1 MLESKSF
8 SLSFWYLMLHFEH
21 SILRTIVYL
30 YFAMASSMKSEP
42 IAIIGMSCRFPG
54 GASEPAR
61 LWDVLSSGQS
71 AWSEVPK
78 DRFNMEAFHLEGD
91 PHSSTTNTPGGH
103 FLDSD
108 VATFD
113 CSFFEIKPTEAR
125 AMDPQQR
132 LTLELAYEA
141 FENAGFT
148 VSQIWGSST
157 GVYIGQ
163 WSSDYSEIMARDPE
177 NQELYHTLGT
187 GAAITSNRVSF
198 FFNLRGPSFTV
209 DTGCS
214 ASLVALHNAVQ
225 SLRSGESTMSLVG
238 GVNVLLD
245 PQRFTYQSKLKMFSP
260 DGRSFSFDERANGY
274 GRGEGC
280 GCVVLKPLSLAIK
293 DGNAIRAVIRN
304 SALNQDGRT
313 PQGISVPNGE
323 AQEELIRRAYAE
335 AGLVPAE
342 TDYVEAHG
350 TGTAVGDPI
359 EAKAIAN
366 VLARPREATQG
377 PLIMG
382 SVKGNIGH
390 TESAAG
396 IAGLIK
402 SVLMLENQAVAPQV
416 NYEKP
421 NPKIPLH
428 SWNLKVCM
436 IHFIGQ

>member
-1 MLESKSF
+1 M
-8 SLSFWYLMLHFEH
+8 
-21 SILRTIVYL
+21 TTP
-30 YFAMASSMKSEP
+30 EP

-54 GASEPAR
+54 GASEPSR
-61 LWDVLSSGQS
+61 LWDALSQGKS
-71 AWSEVPK
+71 AWSEVPE
-78 DRFNMEAFHLEGD
+78 DRFNMKAFHQRGD
-91 PHSSTTNTPGGH
+91 PHASTTNTAGGH
-103 FLDSD
+103 FLDEDLSK
-108 VATFD
+108 FD
-113 CSFFEIKPTEAR
+113 SSFFGVKPLEAR
-125 AMDPQQR
+125 AWDPQQR

-141 FENAGFT
+141 FENAGLT
-148 VSQIWGSST
+148 IPQLWGSNT
-157 GVYIGQ
+157 GVYVGQ
-163 WSSDYSEIMARDPE
+163 WSSDYSEVLARDPE
-177 NQELYHTLGT
+177 NQELYHTLGA
-187 GAAITSNRVSF
+187 GPAITSNRVSF

-214 ASLVALHNAVQ
+214 SSLVALHNAVQ
-225 SLRSGESTMSLVG
+225 SLRNGESTMSLVG

-260 DGRSFSFDERANGY
+260 DGRSFSFDHRANGY

-280 GCVVLKPLSLAIK
+280 GVVVLKPLSQAVK
-293 DGNAIRAVIRN
+293 DGDRIRAVIRN

-313 PQGISVPNGE
+313 PQGISVPSMD

-335 AGLVPAE
+335 VGLVPTE

-359 EAKAIAN
+359 EAQAIAA
-366 VLARPREATQG
+366 VLAQTRKPGQE
-377 PLIMG
+377 PLSLA

-402 SVLMLENQAVAPQV
+402 SVLMLENQAIPPQV

-421 NPKIPLH
+421 NPKIPLDK
-428 SWNLKVCM
+428 WNLQVCLPR
-436 IHFIGQ
+436 IIQQRTNRLNLVTDSNPV

>member
-1 MLESKSF
+1 
-8 SLSFWYLMLHFEH
+8 
-21 SILRTIVYL
+21 
-30 YFAMASSMKSEP
+30 
-42 IAIIGMSCRFPG
+42 
-54 GASEPAR
+54 
-61 LWDVLSSGQS
+61 
-71 AWSEVPK
+71 
-78 DRFNMEAFHLEGD
+78 
-91 PHSSTTNTPGGH
+91 
-103 FLDSD
+103 
-108 VATFD
+108 
-113 CSFFEIKPTEAR
+113 
-125 AMDPQQR
+125 
-132 LTLELAYEA
+132 
-141 FENAGFT
+141 
-148 VSQIWGSST
+148 
-157 GVYIGQ
+157 
-163 WSSDYSEIMARDPE
+163 MARDPE

-238 GVNVLLD
+238 GVNVLPD

-274 GRGEGC
+274 RRGEGC

-293 DGNAIRAVIRN
+293 DGNLIRAVIRN

-402 SVLMLENQAVAPQV
+402 SVLMLENQALAPQI
-416 NYEKP
+416 NYKKP
-421 NPKIPLH
+421 NLKIPLH
-428 SWNLKVCM
+428 IWNLKVCM
-436 IHFIGQ
+436 IHLSSQ

>member
-1 MLESKSF
+1 
-8 SLSFWYLMLHFEH
+8 
-21 SILRTIVYL
+21 
-30 YFAMASSMKSEP
+30 
-42 IAIIGMSCRFPG
+42 
-54 GASEPAR
+54 
-61 LWDVLSSGQS
+61 
-71 AWSEVPK
+71 
-78 DRFNMEAFHLEGD
+78 
-91 PHSSTTNTPGGH
+91 
-103 FLDSD
+103 
-108 VATFD
+108 
-113 CSFFEIKPTEAR
+113 
-125 AMDPQQR
+125 MDPQQR

-323 AQEELIRRAYAE
+323 AQEELI
-335 AGLVPAE
+335 
-342 TDYVEAHG
+342 
-350 TGTAVGDPI
+350 
-359 EAKAIAN
+359 
-366 VLARPREATQG
+366 
-377 PLIMG
+377 
-382 SVKGNIGH
+382 
-390 TESAAG
+390 
-396 IAGLIK
+396 
-402 SVLMLENQAVAPQV
+402 
-416 NYEKP
+416 
-421 NPKIPLH
+421 
-428 SWNLKVCM
+428 
-436 IHFIGQ
+436 

>member
-1 MLESKSF
+1 
-8 SLSFWYLMLHFEH
+8 
-21 SILRTIVYL
+21 
-30 YFAMASSMKSEP
+30 
-42 IAIIGMSCRFPG
+42 
-54 GASEPAR
+54 
-61 LWDVLSSGQS
+61 
-71 AWSEVPK
+71 
-78 DRFNMEAFHLEGD
+78 
-91 PHSSTTNTPGGH
+91 
-103 FLDSD
+103 
-108 VATFD
+108 
-113 CSFFEIKPTEAR
+113 
-125 AMDPQQR
+125 MDPQQR

>member
-1 MLESKSF
+1 
-8 SLSFWYLMLHFEH
+8 
-21 SILRTIVYL
+21 
-30 YFAMASSMKSEP
+30 MASEP

-78 DRFNMEAFHLEGD
+78 DRFNMEAFHLKGD
-91 PHSSTTNTPGGH
+91 PHSSTTNTSGGH

-113 CSFFEIKPTEAR
+113 CSFFEIKPSEAR

-141 FENAGFT
+141 FENAGLT

-293 DGNAIRAVIRN
+293 DGNLIRAVIRN

-428 SWNLKVCM
+428 IWNLKVCM
-436 IHFIGQ
+436 IYFIGQ